1 MKIGDLVIP
10 RDQLE
15 WEREEKGLGVIIN
28 TNPPNITESLLD
40 SGARPIYQVCWTK
53 GDYGT
58 FWDVEGE
65 LEVVYES

>member
-28 TNPPNITESLLD
+28 IKPSEVY
-40 SGARPIYQVCWTK
+40 GRMIYQVCWTK

-58 FWDVEGE
+58 FWDAERE
-65 LEVVYES
+65 LEMVCES